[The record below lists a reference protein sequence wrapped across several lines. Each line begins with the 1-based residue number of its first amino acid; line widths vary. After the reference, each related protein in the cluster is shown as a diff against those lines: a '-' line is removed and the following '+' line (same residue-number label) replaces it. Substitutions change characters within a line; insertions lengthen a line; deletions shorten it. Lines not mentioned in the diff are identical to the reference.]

1 MEMDYRSALLKD
13 RSKANIQRL
22 AEHIGEDPD
31 RLADV
36 MRIVPEDGS
45 GASILASWVMTT
57 VIEAHPELGRPWVA
71 DLIQWTQD
79 GTHPTLERHA
89 LRSLQFC
96 VLPTEFHGRIT
107 DLSFGI
113 LADAGRPI
121 ASRAFAITVAMRMVQ
136 SYPDLTY
143 ELVQLLQ
150 DVLRVD
156 PGPAIR
162 SRGSKA
168 LCRLRKSMD
177 RPRRSGQIV
186 RSTSK
191 FSTFI
196 PSEAT
201 TVDNP

>member
-1 MEMDYRSALLKD
+1 MGDDHRDRSA
-13 RSKANIQRL
+13 SG
-22 AEHIGEDPD
+22 IGKTF
-31 RLADV
+31 
-36 MRIVPEDGS
+36 G
-45 GASILASWVMTT
+45 
-57 VIEAHPELGRPWVA
+57 GRPDPVDA
-71 DLIQWTQD
+71 D

-107 DLSFGI
+107 EISRSAY
-113 LADAGRPI
+113 LADGGRPI

-150 DVLRVD
+150 DVPRVD
-156 PGPAIR
+156 PDPPFGPVQIKSVVPLAE
-162 SRGSKA
+162 SKH
-168 LCRLRKSMD
+168 
-177 RPRRSGQIV
+177 RPRRSGLIV